1 MTHALRQLRVSKGWT
16 QAELGKRAGL
26 VQQRV
31 SLLERGLKSKPDET
45 EKILRAFGLKNQKD
59 E

>member
-1 MTHALRQLRVSKGWT
+1 MTHALRQLRASKGWT

-31 SLLERGLKSKPDET
+31 SLLERGLKSKPNEIK
-45 EKILRAFGLKNQKD
+45 KILKAFELVEDG
-59 E
+59 